1 MKGYHSFEVDLSHHI
16 QEAFIIVS
24 TGSPV
29 SFFANPYVQEWLR
42 NLDPSHRPIYRQK
55 FLRILRVIQY
65 ILNKE
70 ISLILKEL
78 YLLYNEAFVAS
89 TSDFWWD
96 RIHKASFGG
105 CIANFMANCY
115 VFRNG
120 MSIYTSNATL
130 SSLGDNDSCLKVL

>member
-16 QEAFIIVS
+16 QEAFVIVS

-29 SFFANPYVQEWLR
+29 LLFANPYVQDWIC
-42 NLDPSHRPIYRQK
+42 NLDPAHRPIYRQK

-78 YLLYNEAFVAS
+78 YLLYNEEFLRQHQ
-89 TSDFWWD
+89 T
-96 RIHKASFGG
+96 FGG
-105 CIANFMANCY
+105 IESTRHHLVDA
-115 VFRNG
+115 
-120 MSIYTSNATL
+120 
-130 SSLGDNDSCLKVL
+130 